1 MNFRRK
7 HLSGYT
13 LLALIAMT
21 TPALSHAIELKDAVM
36 QTVKDNPE
44 IGMKWYTFRASAEE
58 KGIARAD
65 FFPTVDL
72 SYTVGHENLK
82 DPQSKNVATESSFTR
97 HGYAATLNQNLFTGF
112 QTINQLKQLDY
123 TARARYFEYLAAAES
138 QSLESVRAFI
148 DVVRYS
154 KLVEI
159 AEENYAVHKGIYEQI
174 LQRVSQGVGRRV
186 DLEQINGRLSLAESN
201 LINEMSNLHDVK
213 ARYARIMGEEPPAEL
228 TLPALDLNLVP
239 SNADLMPLADKSNP
253 SLLAARSFY
262 RASEHDINV
271 RKGAFSPKVDL
282 RATHV
287 NTENYQATDNNYR
300 DTAVELVVSMN
311 LFRGGADRARL
322 LAATERKGEAEAMGI
337 KACRDMRQQVS
348 IAHNDVL
355 KITSQL
361 DALRQHALSTE
372 KARDA
377 YRSQFDIGQRTL
389 LDLLDSENELFDAR
403 REQINGELNQ
413 QLAIYRVLGESG
425 RLLEALQIQPQDSS
439 LSRADDLTYPTCPT
453 DYTAPMAFDKDKV
466 AARNM
471 TAPIVAKTTPAPI
484 VRDVTVRVQVQFD
497 LDSAKLRPES
507 IPALDQLVTT
517 LNMPELA
524 NKTFRVEGHTD
535 TTGGFNHNLD
545 LSKRRAQAV
554 RDYLQSKGIAASR
567 LSSEGYGSTRLLPNL
582 APTDPTHRRV
592 VVVIQDNSA
601 PAAPLP
607 VKKPVKR
614 LKKPAAPTN

>member
-7 HLSGYT
+7 YLNGYT
-13 LLALIAMT
+13 LMALFAMAIPT
-21 TPALSHAIELKDAVM
+21 LSHGLALKDAVI

-44 IGMKWYTFRASAEE
+44 VGMKWYNFRASAEE
-58 KGIARAD
+58 KGIVRAE

-72 SYTVGHENLK
+72 SYTVGREHLR
-82 DPQSKNVATESSFTR
+82 DPINSTTATDSKFTR

-112 QTINQLKQLDY
+112 QTVNQLKQLDY
-123 TARARYFEYLAAAES
+123 TARARYFEYLAAAET

-159 AEENYAVHKGIYEQI
+159 AEQNYAVHKGIYEQI

-253 SLLAARSFY
+253 TLLAARSFY

-271 RKGAFSPKVDL
+271 RKGAFSPKLDL
-282 RATHV
+282 RATHT
-287 NTENYQATDNNYR
+287 NTDNYQATDNNYR

-348 IAHNDVL
+348 IAHNDVM
-355 KITSQL
+355 KISSQL

-413 QLAIYRVLGESG
+413 QLATYRVLGESG

-439 LSRADDLTYPTCPT
+439 LARADDLTYPSCST
-453 DYTAPMAFDKDKV
+453 DYTAPIAFDKNKV
-466 AARNM
+466 GAS
-471 TAPIVAKTTPAPI
+471 TAPIVAKTTPQPI
-484 VRDVTVRVQVQFD
+484 ERDVTVRVQVQFD

-524 NKTFRVEGHTD
+524 NKRFRVEGHTD
-535 TTGGFNHNLD
+535 TTGNFNHNLD

-554 RDYLQSKGIAASR
+554 RDYLQGKGIPASR
-567 LSSEGYGSTRLLPNL
+567 LDNQGYGSTRLLPNL

-607 VKKPVKR
+607 VKKP
-614 LKKPAAPTN
+614 LKKAKKPVAPTN